1 MKLLDT
7 QGANPKAKKSA
18 KYEFYGQPV
27 RYATLS
33 MMPNDKLCPMRHKAG
48 CAEPCL
54 VTSGM
59 GGVYPTVNASRQAK
73 TDFWMNDRQGFLS
86 QLRGEMHN
94 FIKLCAKQGKLP
106 VFRLNTISDI
116 PWERHLDMSGEFA
129 DAIFLDYTKIASRLG
144 NVPSNYHL
152 IFSFSA
158 KVEFAKQVASALES
172 DVPMSVVFRGK
183 FPKTFLG
190 KPVIDGDAS
199 DIVNAQKRGH
209 IVGLKAKGKARND
222 VSNPFI
228 VNTDNL
234 IAVAY

>member
-7 QGANPKAKKSA
+7 NGANPKAKKSA
-18 KYEFYGQPV
+18 KYDFQGQPV

-116 PWERHLDMSGEFA
+116 PWERHLDMTYEFRN
-129 DAIFLDYTKIASRLG
+129 AIFLDYTKIASRLG

-222 VSNPFI
+222 VGNPFI

-234 IAVAY
+234 IASA

>member
-7 QGANPKAKKSA
+7 NGANPKAKKSA
-18 KYEFYGQPV
+18 KYDFYGQPV

-73 TDFWMNDRQGFLS
+73 TDFWMNDRAGFLE
-86 QLRGEMHN
+86 QLKREMHN
-94 FIKLCAKQGKLP
+94 FMALCAKQGKLP

-222 VSNPFI
+222 VGNPFI

-234 IAVAY
+234 IAVA

>member
-18 KYEFYGQPV
+18 KSEFYGQPV

-33 MMPNDKLCPMRHKAG
+33 MMPNDKLCPMRQSAG
-48 CAEPCL
+48 CELPCL

-59 GGVYPTVNASRQAK
+59 AGVFPTVNASRQAK
-73 TDFWMNDRQGFLS
+73 TDWWMNDRAGFLE
-86 QLRGEMHN
+86 QLKREMHN
-94 FIKLCAKQGKLP
+94 FMALCAKQGKLP

-116 PWERHLDMSGEFA
+116 PWERHLDMTYEFRNA
-129 DAIFLDYTKIASRLG
+129 VFLDYTKIASRLG

-152 IFSFSA
+152 IFSYSA
-158 KVEFAKQVASALES
+158 KAEFAKQVAVAMKSKA
-172 DVPMSVVFRGK
+172 PMSVVFRGK
-183 FPKTFLG
+183 FPIVFMG
-190 KPVIDGDAS
+190 RPVIDGDAS

-222 VSNPFI
+222 VGNPFI

-234 IAVAY
+234 IAVA

>member
-7 QGANPKAKKSA
+7 NGANPKAKKSA
-18 KYEFYGQPV
+18 KYDFQGQSV

-33 MMPNDKLCPMRHKAG
+33 MMPNDKLCPMRHSAG

-59 GGVYPTVNASRQAK
+59 GGVYPSVNASRQAK
-73 TDFWMNDRQGFLS
+73 TDWFMNDRAGFLE
-86 QLRGEMHN
+86 QLKREMHN
-94 FIKLCAKQGKLP
+94 FIKTCAKQGKLP

-116 PWERHLDMSGEFA
+116 PWERHLDMAGEFA
-129 DAIFLDYTKIASRLG
+129 GAVFLDYTKIASRLG
-144 NVPSNYHL
+144 KVPSNYHL
-152 IFSFSA
+152 IFSYSA
-158 KVEFAKQVASALES
+158 KVDYAKQVAIAMKSNAP
-172 DVPMSVVFRGK
+172 VSVVFRGK

-199 DIVNAQKRGH
+199 DIVNAQKHGF

-222 VSNPFI
+222 VGNPFI
-228 VNTDNL
+228 VNTDNQ
-234 IAVAY
+234 IVRVA

>member
-7 QGANPKAKKSA
+7 QGSNPKAKKSA
-18 KYEFYGQPV
+18 NYDFYGRPV

-59 GGVYPTVNASRQAK
+59 GGVYPSVNASRQAK
-73 TDFWMNDRQGFLS
+73 TDWFMSDRDGFLE
-86 QLRGEMHN
+86 QLKREMHN
-94 FIKLCAKQGKLP
+94 FIKTCTKQDKLP

-116 PWERHLDMSGEFA
+116 PWERHLDMTYEFRNA
-129 DAIFLDYTKIASRLG
+129 VFLDYTKLASRLG
-144 NVPSNYHL
+144 NVPNNYHL
-152 IFSFSA
+152 IFSYSA
-158 KVEFAKQVASALES
+158 KIEYTKQVGVALRS
-172 DVPMSVVFRGK
+172 NAPMSVVFRGK
-183 FPKTFLG
+183 FPKFFMG

-199 DIVNAQKRGH
+199 DIVNAQKHGYV
-209 IVGLKAKGKARND
+209 VGLKAKGKARND
-222 VSNPFI
+222 RDNPFI

-234 IAVAY
+234 IAVA

>member
-18 KYEFYGQPV
+18 KSEFYGQPV

-33 MMPNDKLCPMRHKAG
+33 MMPNDKLCPMRQSAG
-48 CAEPCL
+48 CELPCL

-59 GGVYPTVNASRQAK
+59 AGVFPTVNASRQAK
-73 TDFWMNDRQGFLS
+73 TDWWMNDRAGFLE
-86 QLRGEMHN
+86 QLKREMHN
-94 FIKLCAKQGKLP
+94 FMALCAKQGKLP

-116 PWERHLDMSGEFA
+116 PWERHLDMTYEFRNA
-129 DAIFLDYTKIASRLG
+129 VFLDYTKIASRLG

-152 IFSFSA
+152 IFSYSA
-158 KVEFAKQVASALES
+158 KADYAKQVAVAMKSKA
-172 DVPMSVVFRGK
+172 PMSVVFRGK
-183 FPKTFLG
+183 FPIVFMG
-190 KPVIDGDAS
+190 RPVIDGDAS

-222 VSNPFI
+222 MDNPFI

-234 IAVAY
+234 IAVA

>member
-7 QGANPKAKKSA
+7 QGSNPKAKKSA

-33 MMPNDKLCPMRHKAG
+33 MMPNDKLCPMRQSAG
-48 CAEPCL
+48 CELPCL

-59 GGVYPTVNASRQAK
+59 AGVFPTVNASRQAK
-73 TDFWMNDRQGFLS
+73 TDWWMNDRAGFLE
-86 QLRGEMHN
+86 QLKREMHN
-94 FIKLCAKQGKLP
+94 FMALCAKQGKLP

-116 PWERHLDMSGEFA
+116 PWERHLDMTYEFRNA
-129 DAIFLDYTKIASRLG
+129 VFLDYTKIASRLG

-152 IFSFSA
+152 IFSYSA
-158 KVEFAKQVASALES
+158 KVDYAKQVAVAMES
-172 DVPMSVVFRGK
+172 KAPMSVVFRGK
-183 FPKTFLG
+183 FPIAFMG
-190 KPVIDGDAS
+190 RPVIDGDAS

-222 VSNPFI
+222 VGNPFI

-234 IAVAY
+234 IAVA

>member
-1 MKLLDT
+1 MKLLDKN
-7 QGANPKAKKSA
+7 GANPKAKKSA
-18 KYEFYGQPV
+18 NYDFDGLPV

-33 MMPNDKLCPMRHKAG
+33 LMPNDKLCPMRHSAG

-59 GGVYPTVNASRQAK
+59 GGVYPTVNAARQAK
-73 TDFWMNDRQGFLS
+73 TDFWMNDRAGFLS
-86 QLRGEMHN
+86 QLRAEMHA
-94 FIKLCAKQGKLP
+94 FIKLCKRQGKLP

-116 PWERHLDMSGEFA
+116 PWERHLDLSGEFA
-129 DAIFLDYTKIASRLG
+129 DAVFLDYTKIASRLG

-152 IFSFSA
+152 IFSYSA
-158 KVEFAKQVASALES
+158 KIEFTKQVGVALKS

-183 FPKTFLG
+183 FPKYFMG

-199 DIVNAQKRGH
+199 DIVNAQKHGF

-222 VSNPFI
+222 VGNPFI

-234 IAVAY
+234 IAVA